1 MVAMVL
7 YILEAYT
14 TNKQKMT
21 PFIIDVHKNQ
31 FDSTVN
37 RRGMGLSI
45 SFKDMFETDVKQCP
59 IPFWK
64 NPRDSKCSFLQS

>member
-7 YILEAYT
+7 DILEAYT

-21 PFIIDVHKNQ
+21 PFIIDAHKNQ

-37 RRGMGLSI
+37 GRGMGLSI
-45 SFKDMFETDVKQCP
+45 SF
-59 IPFWK
+59 
-64 NPRDSKCSFLQS
+64 